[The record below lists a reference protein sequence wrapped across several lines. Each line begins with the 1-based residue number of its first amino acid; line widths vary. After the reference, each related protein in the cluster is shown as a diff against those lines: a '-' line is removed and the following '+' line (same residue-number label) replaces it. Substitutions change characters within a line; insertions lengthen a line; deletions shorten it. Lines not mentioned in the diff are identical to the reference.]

1 MLSSAFIIRM
11 EIAVIVLDLIC
22 AEGHG
27 FEGWFASLEA
37 FEQQHAKQLVSC
49 PRCACQNIRRRPSAP
64 HVAAARHKT
73 TATPATS
80 AAEPLLAQLIDT
92 LRKLSTEA
100 EDVGA
105 RFTAEAR
112 KIHHGD
118 AEPRAIK
125 GQTTLD
131 DALSLLEEGIS
142 VMPLPAAKEDLH

>member
-1 MLSSAFIIRM
+1 M
-11 EIAVIVLDLIC
+11 
-22 AEGHG
+22 
-27 FEGWFASLEA
+27 
-37 FEQQHAKQLVSC
+37 
-49 PRCACQNIRRRPSAP
+49 
-64 HVAAARHKT
+64 
-73 TATPATS
+73 PATS

-92 LRKLSTEA
+92 LRKLSAEA
-100 EDVGA
+100 EDVGT

-112 KIHHGD
+112 KIHHGG